1 MRETTEEIQTVTKRT
16 DSVIQK
22 KSRTEQ
28 ENKVHQRK
36 IIIEQLQ
43 GIQDAEQS
51 LKTYLAG
58 YKVGDPT
65 DMLNLYGMSLD
76 GLDNSRIYNMND
88 AIGQLQGRLNDNTL
102 RKEFVDYLDWFRLDP
117 KRILQDKPHGY
128 IPDGLLHDID
138 EQMKKIQG
146 FIDKF
151 SKEMES
157 SWLKSVKRINQSLVR
172 L

>member
-16 DSVIQK
+16 DSVTQK
-22 KSRTEQ
+22 KARTEQ
-28 ENKVHQRK
+28 ENKVHQCK

-58 YKVGDPT
+58 YKVGDPS

-76 GLDNSRIYNMND
+76 GLDNSSIYNMND

-102 RKEFVDYLDWFRLDP
+102 RKEFVDYLDWFRLVP
-117 KRILQDKPHGY
+117 KGFCKTNPTDTCLMVYFMIL
-128 IPDGLLHDID
+128 
-138 EQMKKIQG
+138 M
-146 FIDKF
+146 
-151 SKEMES
+151 SK
-157 SWLKSVKRINQSLVR
+157 
-172 L
+172 